1 MAQAIAGR
9 LPRAKPAAS
18 APDHLGSNVVEYG
31 AARVIIVLGVMLATL
46 MQTLDTTIVNVA
58 LPTIQ
63 GNLGATL
70 DEGAWV
76 VTGYIIS
83 AVIVIPLTPWLQL
96 RFGRRNY
103 YAAAIFGF
111 TIASMLCGLSGSIEE
126 LIFWRIVQGLFG
138 GGLIATGQATLRD
151 TFPKSQL
158 GISQALFALGAIV
171 GPSVG
176 PYVGGVLTDNWSWN
190 WVFFINL
197 IPGTLAGTIIL
208 MRLRNPTEPQKVP
221 VDAIGLALLAIGI
234 GSLQYVLGQ
243 GERSEWFDSQTIQF
257 FTVTAV
263 LGIAAFIYWELRGT
277 SQPIVDLRV
286 LKQRSVWAGS
296 LLAFTIGASLFGSIV
311 ILPQYVQGV
320 LGFTATL
327 SGELIFLRAI
337 FIAFTTI
344 PIAALVSGG
353 KLDARVSLGVGFVLV
368 SLSAFLQSL
377 VTTPV
382 SDFWSFFWVNVIGGI
397 GLGMLFVPISIAVL
411 SSVPQSVAPKA
422 VAFTSLSVQL
432 GGSVSTAILVTIIDR
447 RSALHLSDLAGG
459 ATLANPAVAQWVHAH
474 LPLANLFG
482 IINRQAVTL
491 AFADASM
498 FLAILSIVLM
508 PLVFIMQK
516 PKPHA
521 EGPAPSLE

>member
-1 MAQAIAGR
+1 MAQSG
-9 LPRAKPAAS
+9 PGPAA
-18 APDHLGSNVVEYG
+18 PDLGSNVVEFGG
-31 AARVIIVLGVMLATL
+31 ARALIVLGVMLATL
-46 MQTLDTTIVNVA
+46 LQTLDTTIVNVA

-63 GNLGATL
+63 GNLGATI

-111 TIASMLCGLSGSIEE
+111 TIASMLCGLSGSIEQ

-158 GISQALFALGAIV
+158 GVSQALFSLGAIV

-176 PYVGGVLTDNWSWN
+176 PYVGGVLTDNYSWN

-197 IPGTLAGTIIL
+197 LPGLAAGTIIL
-208 MRLRNPTEPQKVP
+208 LRLQNPTEPRRVP
-221 VDAIGLALLAIGI
+221 LDTIGLALLAIGV

-243 GERSEWFDSQTIQF
+243 GERSEWFDSPAIRTCA
-257 FTVTAV
+257 TTAV
-263 LGIAAFIYWELRGT
+263 LGIACFIFWELRGT
-277 SQPIVDLRV
+277 NNPIVDLRV

-296 LLAFTIGASLFGSIV
+296 MLAFAIGASLFGSIV
-311 ILPQYVQGV
+311 ILPQYTQGV

-337 FIAFTTI
+337 CIAVATI
-344 PIAALVSGG
+344 PVATLVSSG
-353 KLDARVSLGVGFVLV
+353 KLDARISLGVGFLLV
-368 SLSAFLQSL
+368 AFSSYLQSI
-377 VTTPV
+377 VTTSG
-382 SDFWSFFWVNVIGGI
+382 SDFWTFFWVSIIGGL

-411 SSVPQSVAPKA
+411 SSVPQNIAPKA
-422 VAFTSLSVQL
+422 VSFTALSVQI
-432 GGSVSTAILVTIIDR
+432 GGSVSTAILVTLLDR
-447 RSALHLSDLAGG
+447 RSAL
-459 ATLANPAVAQWVHAH
+459 
-474 LPLANLFG
+474 
-482 IINRQAVTL
+482 
-491 AFADASM
+491 
-498 FLAILSIVLM
+498 
-508 PLVFIMQK
+508 
-516 PKPHA
+516 
-521 EGPAPSLE
+521 